1 MRRPHPDP
9 PDPYAQVSLGL
20 SRGKGAGCLFLGTG
34 NWKYAFLLREVI
46 SVGSTSAI
54 LFARAGAAGPDPS
67 TQRVPRS
74 NLSFLYSP
82 LSPEGC

>member
-1 MRRPHPDP
+1 MHRPHPDP

-20 SRGKGAGCLFLGTG
+20 SSGKGAGCLLLGTG

-54 LFARAGAAGPDPS
+54 LFARGGRS
-67 TQRVPRS
+67 RPRS
-74 NLSFLYSP
+74 FHPRESL
-82 LSPEGC
+82 EAT

>member
-34 NWKYAFLLREVI
+34 NWKYAFLLREMI

-67 TQRVPRS
+67 THSTPHS
-74 NLSFLYSP
+74 LSLLLLHP
-82 LSPEGC
+82 